1 MSPQSGTP
9 DVLARGR
16 AVRVLLVDDYEPLRQ
31 LLKEA
36 LRERGCEVVAESANG
51 RAALD
56 AVRVG
61 ADVVVMDNSVPV
73 MNGLV
78 ATAAMHQLFPQVEIL
93 AWTSSDDPAVAEAM
107 LDAGASRHFAKPDF
121 HSLVDYVAGR

>member
-1 MSPQSGTP
+1 M
-9 DVLARGR
+9 ARGR
-16 AVRVLLVDDYEPLRQ
+16 AVRVMLVDDHEPLRQ

-36 LRERGCEVVAESANG
+36 LQKRGCEVVAEAANG

-61 ADVVVMDNSVPV
+61 ADVVVMDYSMPI

-78 ATAAMHQLFPQVEIL
+78 ATAAMHQLFPRVEIV
-93 AWTSSDDPAVAEAM
+93 AWTSREDPAAAEAM

-121 HSLVDYVAGR
+121 PSLVDYVAGC